1 MQASEFKQTFLPLSR
16 KIYWMAWRLTGNA
29 QEAEDLA
36 QEVFLQ
42 LWTKRESLG
51 DIGNPEA
58 FCSVLARNIFL
69 NKTRKRQVATIGMPL
84 EMPIADE
91 RKLEDAVLSRQACEQ
106 VMQLIGRLPE
116 QQRRVVTLHDVEGW
130 SKEEIHQQTGLTAT
144 HIRVLLSRA
153 RKAIRQMFKS

>member
-1 MQASEFKQTFLPLSR
+1 
-16 KIYWMAWRLTGNA
+16 
-29 QEAEDLA
+29 
-36 QEVFLQ
+36 
-42 LWTKRESLG
+42 
-51 DIGNPEA
+51 
-58 FCSVLARNIFL
+58 
-69 NKTRKRQVATIGMPL
+69 MPM

>member
-16 KIYWMAWRLTGNA
+16 KIYWMTWRLTGNA

-69 NKTRKRQVATIGMPL
+69 NKTRKR
-84 EMPIADE
+84 
-91 RKLEDAVLSRQACEQ
+91 Q